1 MKKAFIPQMEPW
13 FDAKEASAVY
23 RYMKNGGWITE
34 YEQTKK
40 LESMIADFIK
50 SKNCI
55 MVNNGTVSLTLAILA
70 LGIKPNDEILIPDIT
85 MIASPNSALLIG
97 VKPVFV
103 DIETKTLCM
112 DLKDAESK
120 ITSKTK
126 ALMYVAF
133 NGRCGNMN
141 KVRTFCRENKL
152 YLIEDSAQALG
163 SYFQN
168 KHLGTFGDIGSFSFS
183 VPKIITTGQGGAV
196 VTNNSKL
203 ADKVRKMKDF
213 GRDRGGIDFH
223 PYLGWNFKFTDI
235 QAVIGIEQMKKLKS
249 RMKRKKEIYKQYIN
263 GLKDIKEINLIPTNL
278 KKTTPWF
285 IDIFVANPDRLAKY
299 LLKKG
304 IGTRRIYP
312 AIHTQK
318 VYQKFGSDKKFP
330 VAAKIASEGLWLPS
344 STKLTRQNIDYI
356 IKSIRAFFRK

>member
-1 MKKAFIPQMEPW
+1 MEPW

-40 LESMIADFIK
+40 LESMIADFTK

-55 MVNNGTVSLTLAILA
+55 MVNNGTVSLTLALLA

-97 VKPVFV
+97 VKPVLV
-103 DIETKTLCM
+103 DIEPKTLCM
-112 DLKDAESK
+112 DLKDAELK

-126 ALMYVAF
+126 VLMYVAF
-133 NGRCGNMN
+133 NGRCGDMN
-141 KVRTFCRENKL
+141 KVKRFCRKNKL

-213 GRDRGGIDFH
+213 GRDRGGVDFH

-235 QAVIGIEQMKKLKS
+235 QAVIGIEQIKKLRFRMKK
-249 RMKRKKEIYKQYIN
+249 KKEIYKQYIN
-263 GLKDIKEINLIPTNL
+263 GLKDIKEISLIPTNL

-299 LLKKG
+299 LLKGG

-318 VYQKFGSDKKFP
+318 IYQKSGSDKKFP
-330 VAAKIASEGLWLPS
+330 VASKIASEGLWLPS
-344 STKLTRQNIDYI
+344 STKLTRQNMDYI